1 MNSGL
6 ILLCLTA
13 CIALS
18 VCNRVYVHPF
28 HLFAYN
34 QSACEKLERENQTT
48 REEKPF
54 IPILIDSKI
63 TAEEEGLRDRFS
75 LESQSL
81 GPKGRQRLIY
91 LTELVN
97 VLGFRLF
104 GAWKGMHKSQT
115 VLLSP
120 TNLYGALVS
129 FYLGASKNTSDNLQV
144 FLGFPSGGPNC
155 TSKLDGHIVFSSLKA
170 IDSLLLSKVDNIDAS
185 KLAFLFVSPGIG
197 LSGTFVYD
205 LVPSADALFV
215 RAVGFSDPAQATEQ
229 INGFFNG
236 RISRKGHPL
245 LTSVDP
251 STTLM
256 YASYMHF
263 KGKVLNAYPVAEP
276 QDFWIDSNRKI
287 SVPMMSVTG
296 MFEFKH
302 DDRENFFV
310 IRVPLSEND
319 FLLLVQ
325 PTHGKTLEKIEST
338 LSFNS
343 YSSFFSNCKT
353 RFVHLTLP
361 KLAIE
366 STCDVQDILANMK
379 LPTLLGKEADLSRM
393 SDADIRVGKIL
404 NKVYFELE
412 DSGVAM
418 EQPNNPPREDESTRL
433 TVKLQHPF
441 LLAVYEGSS
450 KALLFLGSVRNP
462 LGDV

>member
-1 MNSGL
+1 MSSRL

-13 CIALS
+13 CIALT

-48 REEKPF
+48 SEDKTF
-54 IPILIDSKI
+54 IPIVIDSTN
-63 TAEEEGLRDRFS
+63 TAEEEGLRDRFT

-81 GPKGRQRLIY
+81 GPKGHQRLIY
-91 LTELVN
+91 LTKLVN
-97 VLGFRLF
+97 ILGFRFF
-104 GAWKGMHKSQT
+104 GAWKEMHKLET

-129 FYLGASKNTSDNLQV
+129 FYLGASKNTSDNLQE
-144 FLGFPSGGPNC
+144 FLGFPSGGSNC

-170 IDSLLLSKVDNIDAS
+170 IDSLLLSKEDNIDAS
-185 KLAFLFVSPGIG
+185 KLAFLFVTPGMH
-197 LSGTFVYD
+197 LSGAYVYD

-215 RAVGFSDPAQATEQ
+215 RAVDFSDPTQATEK
-229 INGFFNG
+229 INGFFNA
-236 RISRKGHPL
+236 RISRKGRPL
-245 LTSVDP
+245 LTSVDA

-263 KGKVLNAYPVAEP
+263 KGKVMDAYPVAEP
-276 QDFWIDSNRKI
+276 EDFWIDGNRKI
-287 SVPMMSVTG
+287 SVPMMSVIG
-296 MFEFKH
+296 MFQFKH
-302 DDRENFFV
+302 DGRKNLFV
-310 IRVPLSEND
+310 IRVPLSNND

-325 PTHGKTLEKIEST
+325 PTHGKTLEQIESE
-338 LSFNS
+338 LSTD
-343 YSSFFSNCKT
+343 YYASFFENTGS

-366 STCDVQDILANMK
+366 NTYDLQDILANMK
-379 LPTLLGKEADLSRM
+379 LPTLIGKKADLSRM
-393 SDADIRVGKIL
+393 SNTDIRVGKIL

-412 DSGVAM
+412 DSGV
-418 EQPNNPPREDESTRL
+418 EPKNPPREDGRMIL
-433 TVKLQHPF
+433 TITLRQPF

-450 KALLFLGSVRNP
+450 KALLFLASVRNP
-462 LGDV
+462 LGEV

>member
-1 MNSGL
+1 MNSRL

-34 QSACEKLERENQTT
+34 QSTCEKLERENQTT
-48 REEKPF
+48 SEEKIF
-54 IPILIDSKI
+54 IPILIDSKN

-81 GPKGRQRLIY
+81 GPKGHQRLLY
-91 LTELVN
+91 LTKLVN
-97 VLGFRLF
+97 ILGFRFF
-104 GAWKGMHKSQT
+104 GAWKEMHKMET

-129 FYLGASKNTSDNLQV
+129 FYLGASKNTSDDLQE
-144 FLGFPSGGPNC
+144 FLGFPSGGSNC

-170 IDSLLLSKVDNIDAS
+170 IDSLLLSKEDNIDAS
-185 KLAFLFVSPGIG
+185 KLAFLFVTPGMH
-197 LSGTFVYD
+197 LSGAYVYD
-205 LVPSADALFV
+205 LVPSADALYV
-215 RAVGFSDPAQATEQ
+215 RAVGFSDPAQATEK
-229 INGFFNG
+229 INSFFNG
-236 RISRKGHPL
+236 RISRKGRPL

-263 KGKVLNAYPVAEP
+263 KGKVKNAYPVADP
-276 QDFWIDSNRKI
+276 QDFWVDNSRKI

-296 MFEFKH
+296 TFQFKH
-302 DDRENFFV
+302 DDRQNLFV

-325 PTHGKTLEKIEST
+325 PTHGKTLEQIEST
-338 LSFNS
+338 LSANS
-343 YSSFFSNCKT
+343 YASLFENLRSRS
-353 RFVHLTLP
+353 VHLTLP

-366 STCDVQDILANMK
+366 NTYDVQDILANMK
-379 LPTLLGKEADLSRM
+379 LPTLIGKKADLSRI
-393 SDADIRVGKIL
+393 SNADIRVGKIM

-412 DSGVAM
+412 DSGVVT
-418 EQPNNPPREDESTRL
+418 EEPKNPPREDVRMRL
-433 TVKLQHPF
+433 TIKLQHPF

-450 KALLFLGSVRNP
+450 KALLFLASVRNP
-462 LGDV
+462 VGDV